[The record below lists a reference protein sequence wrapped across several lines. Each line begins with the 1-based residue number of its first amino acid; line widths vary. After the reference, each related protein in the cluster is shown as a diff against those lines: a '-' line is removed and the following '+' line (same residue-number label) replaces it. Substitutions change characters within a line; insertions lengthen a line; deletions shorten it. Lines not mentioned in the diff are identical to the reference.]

1 MSYFVKY
8 NFLNDLE
15 FKNYKR
21 PLVPGCKNI
30 FVCSVGDVV
39 KVFFFLKG
47 SAFFFEG
54 LCISVTKKHFFLPNV
69 SLLVINTIQ
78 NCTVFCIFSFFYNLI
93 FKIIY
98 NDFKKKSYTF
108 SKAKYKFLLS
118 GKNVIVK

>member
-1 MSYFVKY
+1 MFYFIKY
-8 NFLNDLE
+8 NFLENFE
-15 FKNYKR
+15 VKNYKR

-30 FVCSVGDVV
+30 FICKVGDVV

-54 LCISVTKKHFFLPNV
+54 LCISVTKKKFFLSNV

-78 NCTVFCIFSFFYNLI
+78 NCTIFCIFSFFYNLI

-108 SKAKYKFLLS
+108 SKAKYSFLLS
-118 GKNVIVK
+118 GKNIIVK